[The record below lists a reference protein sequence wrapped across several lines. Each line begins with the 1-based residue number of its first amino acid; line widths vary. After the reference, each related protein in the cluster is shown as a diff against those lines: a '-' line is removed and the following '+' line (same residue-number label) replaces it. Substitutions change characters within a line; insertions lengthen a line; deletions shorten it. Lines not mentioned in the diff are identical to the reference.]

1 MLRTHH
7 CGDLRQGHIGEEV
20 TLSGW
25 VQKTRD
31 LGGMT
36 FVDLRDRY
44 GITQLAF
51 NMDTE
56 SDLCLQARK
65 LGREYVIQVRGK
77 VIERSSKNKNIP
89 TGDIE
94 IEVQELNVLNSA
106 KTPPFTIE
114 DQTDGGDDL
123 RMQYRYLDIRRN
135 PVREN
140 LVLRHRL
147 STETRKYLDS
157 QDFIEVETPYLI
169 KSTPEGA
176 RDFIVPSLGVIR
188 FEKNE
193 ESVRDLGVVYRP
205 VNESIIDCADS
216 LIKFGLVER
225 PSKGSKYVKTLAKV
239 LLVGGVIGGS
249 VYYAKKTGRI

>member
-1 MLRTHH
+1 
-7 CGDLRQGHIGEEV
+7 
-20 TLSGW
+20 
-25 VQKTRD
+25 
-31 LGGMT
+31 MT

-51 NMDTE
+51 NMDTK
-56 SDLCLQARK
+56 SDLCLHARK

-140 LVLRHRL
+140 LALRHRL

-169 KSTPEGA
+169 KSTPE
-176 RDFIVPSLGVIR
+176 L
-188 FEKNE
+188 
-193 ESVRDLGVVYRP
+193 
-205 VNESIIDCADS
+205 S
-216 LIKFGLVER
+216 LIH
-225 PSKGSKYVKTLAKV
+225 
-239 LLVGGVIGGS
+239 I
-249 VYYAKKTGRI
+249 

>member
-1 MLRTHH
+1 MEICKTTIMLRTHH
-7 CGDLRQGHIGEEV
+7 CGDLRQVHIGEEV
-20 TLSGW
+20 RLSGW

-36 FVDLRDRY
+36 FIDLRDRY

-94 IEVQELNVLNSA
+94 IEVQELNVLNIA

-135 PVREN
+135 PVRKN
-140 LVLRHRL
+140 L
-147 STETRKYLDS
+147 
-157 QDFIEVETPYLI
+157 
-169 KSTPEGA
+169 
-176 RDFIVPSLGVIR
+176 
-188 FEKNE
+188 
-193 ESVRDLGVVYRP
+193 
-205 VNESIIDCADS
+205 
-216 LIKFGLVER
+216 
-225 PSKGSKYVKTLAKV
+225 
-239 LLVGGVIGGS
+239 GGC
-249 VYYAKKTGRI
+249 